1 MTKPTHL
8 LCRQY
13 TLDLR
18 RPLIMGVLNIT
29 PDSFSDGGPFQ
40 DPQAAV
46 RHAQRMAGEGADIID
61 VGAESSRPGSDPV
74 CEHEELARLQP
85 VIKRLIEEVA
95 VPVSV
100 DTCKPAVADQT
111 LYLGAHIINDISGL
125 RDERMLEVVARHG
138 VPVVAMHMRGEPKTM
153 QNDPQYTDVV
163 AEVHQSLEES
173 IQRAR
178 RTGIQQVIIDPGIG
192 FGKTA
197 EHNLLLLKRL
207 TEFSSLGCPLL
218 VGTSRKSFIGRIT
231 GAEVGDRLSGTL
243 ATVAIAVLHG
253 ADIVRVHDVRQCRE
267 AALIA
272 HAVRRAY
279 SLPPTST

>member
-8 LCRQY
+8 LCREY

-29 PDSFSDGGPFQ
+29 PDSFSDGGPFL

-74 CEHEELARLQP
+74 CEHEELARLKP
-85 VIKRLIEEVA
+85 VIKRLMEEVA
-95 VPVSV
+95 VPISV

-253 ADIVRVHDVRQCRE
+253 ADIVRVHDVKQCRE

-279 SLPPTST
+279 